1 MSEKESFLIEACREG
16 QGDTKKRVD
25 VSQIYKRLNLP
36 ERKEEL
42 ASKILNSLVAEGHII
57 EIPNQDQVTIT
68 RRGYYFAIKISGI
81 SPSNFGMVSYEEAK
95 GLSFEML
102 KHICKKTTENVN
114 DEINIRKMTVGDYLG
129 AYGGATLS
137 QLADI
142 LIEEG
147 FVIYL
152 DDKGKIE
159 VTSKG
164 MKEVVKRLLL
174 S

>member
-1 MSEKESFLIEACREG
+1 
-16 QGDTKKRVD
+16 
-25 VSQIYKRLNLP
+25 
-36 ERKEEL
+36 
-42 ASKILNSLVAEGHII
+42 
-57 EIPNQDQVTIT
+57 
-68 RRGYYFAIKISGI
+68 
-81 SPSNFGMVSYEEAK
+81 MVSYEEAK

-102 KHICKKTTENVN
+102 KHICKKTTKSAK
-114 DEINIRKMTVGDYLG
+114 DEINIRKMSVGDYLG
-129 AYGGATLS
+129 AYGGATLN
-137 QLADI
+137 QLADT

-147 FVIYL
+147 FVRYL